1 MPWCSGP
8 QPFWHQRLVSWK
20 ATFPQTGKG
29 VGRETGGGAQAVMQ
43 AKLPSLPTAHI
54 RLYGQVPNRPRTAT
68 SLWSRGWGPL
78 PWWMLK
84 NKKM

>member
-43 AKLPSLPTAHI
+43 AKRYPLLTSGCTARFLTGHGLLP
-54 RLYGQVPNRPRTAT
+54 V
-68 SLWSRGWGPL
+68 RGPEAGDPS
-78 PWWMLK
+78 PGGC
-84 NKKM
+84 